1 METKEISREEIKG
14 LEILAEGYKAI
25 DWDGGTKGGFKYGQ
39 PGEALVGK
47 VFRVDGDIEECKWGL
62 HYCEDPA
69 NVFNFYE
76 PLGYNRYF
84 KVRAYEKCLV
94 GDEKSVAQVL
104 EFVEEYDM
112 MKYLEKIK
120 NYDRSVSSSNGV
132 RSSNG
137 VSFSNGV
144 RSSYGV
150 SYSSG
155 VSSSNG
161 VSFSNGVRSSYGVR
175 KCEGIK
181 NCLFCVGVEGEKHYL
196 FNKKVK
202 AERFAEV
209 WDKIQSFCWH
219 PNFDNWYDIK
229 GHKEW
234 WALCFPQLQSV
245 DNDIAWSKMPQEM
258 REYIFSLPEFNQKVW
273 DKLTEK

>member
-150 SYSSG
+150 
-155 VSSSNG
+155 
-161 VSFSNGVRSSYGVR
+161 R